1 MSVIQYIFILSLLL
15 LKEVN
20 LLAQN
25 PLADSVRSI
34 LKQTQQLINAD
45 KLDDAKRYASN
56 AWELANTEGFGWGIG
71 EAQLQMGQVYR
82 YSDKE
87 DSAILYFKQAVETF
101 EKYNLPERQAR
112 ALCLQA
118 RLVQSKRR
126 YEEAAE
132 LHFKVLNIYNKN
144 LSTEEAAKNLDIKAT
159 TLERMAV
166 LMTNQKQYDQ
176 AETYALEAYHLFEKF
191 GDKGLWEMCCAAVGN
206 VYYRTKQYDKATI
219 YYQKA
224 VDLCIETGRKAGR
237 PLNNLA
243 MVQDKAE
250 RYDEA
255 IATYWKAIEQ
265 YNINPLYA
273 ERVLTAQTF
282 SNIGS
287 VYHDKGDF
295 DQAKAFILR
304 GIDSL
309 KNLNSTANLTDVYE
323 ELVTVLS
330 KKGDFVTALSYQKRI
345 AHLQDSLFFKRRQTE
360 LLELQ
365 TKFDSEKK
373 NKEIQLLNQ
382 EKTLLHQDKI
392 VRDLQLQRQ
401 TLDLLN
407 QRLLTEKN
415 EQVLEVLRQSKVLQE
430 VQLAKTQT
438 AFDIEKQEKA
448 AQTALLK
455 MAEQDRQMQLN
466 ATADA
471 RTKIGILGG
480 VLAGFLALGIAL
492 WQIFRQRQKAAMARA
507 QIEKIQIEQYNR
519 EALQEIEKKLLRSQ
533 MNPHFMFNVLNSINR
548 YVLENDSVQAS
559 AYLTKFSRLMRL
571 VLENSR
577 SEKVTL
583 ENELAALSFY
593 IELEALRFKDK
604 ISYSLSVDPSVDK
617 RFIRIPPLMIQPYVE
632 NAIWHGLMHRDLG
645 GKIEITVKQ
654 TTENLLEVEITDNGI
669 GRDAAL
675 ALKSKS
681 ATDKKSFGMQI
692 TSERLA
698 LVNTLYNTQSII
710 EVKDLKDTEGVASG
724 TKVILKIPC

>member
-1 MSVIQYIFILSLLL
+1 MFGLRYISILILLL
-15 LKEVN
+15 LRGGS
-20 LLAQN
+20 LSAQT
-25 PLADSVRSI
+25 PSEDSIRSI
-34 LKQTQQLINAD
+34 LKQAQQLIKED
-45 KLDDAKRYASN
+45 KLNDAKRLTSN

-82 YSDKE
+82 YSDKV
-87 DSAILYFKQAVETF
+87 DSAILFFKQAVATF
-101 EKYNLPERQAR
+101 EKYYFPESQAR

-118 RLVQSKRR
+118 RLVQSKRQ
-126 YEEAAE
+126 YEEATD
-132 LHFKVLNIYNKN
+132 LHFKVLYIYNKN
-144 LSTEEAAKNLDIKAT
+144 FSTEEANKNLDIKAT

-191 GDKGLWEMCCAAVGN
+191 GDKALWEMSCAAVGN

-224 VDLCIETGRKAGR
+224 VDLCIQTGRNAGR

-243 MVQDKAE
+243 MVQDKAKH
-250 RYDEA
+250 YDEA
-255 IATYWKAIEQ
+255 IATCWKAIEQ
-265 YNINPLYA
+265 YKINPLHA
-273 ERVLTAQTF
+273 ERVLIAQTL

-287 VYHDKGDF
+287 IYHDKGNLN
-295 DQAKAFILR
+295 QAKAFLLR

-309 KNLNSTANLTDVYE
+309 NNLNSSANMTDIYE
-323 ELVTVLS
+323 ELVAVLT
-330 KKGDFVTALSYQKRI
+330 KQGDFATALSYQKGI

-373 NKEIQLLNQ
+373 NKEIQLL
-382 EKTLLHQDKI
+382 HQDKI
-392 VRDLQLQRQ
+392 VRDLQLKQQ
-401 TLDLLN
+401 TLDLVN

-430 VQLAKTQT
+430 AQLTQTQT
-438 AFDIEKQEKA
+438 AFDIEKQEKK
-448 AQTALLK
+448 AQSTLLK
-455 MAEQDRQMQLN
+455 IAEQDRQMQLS

-471 RTKIGILGG
+471 HTKIGILGG
-480 VLAGFLALGIAL
+480 VSVAFLTLSIAL

-507 QIEKIQIEQYNR
+507 EIEKIQIEQYTR
-519 EALQEIEKKLLRSQ
+519 EALQESEKKLLRAQ

-559 AYLTKFSRLMRL
+559 VYLNKFSRLMRL

-577 SEKVTL
+577 SEKITL
-583 ENELAALSFY
+583 ENELAALSLY

-604 ISYSLSVDPSVDK
+604 ISYSLYVDPSVDK

-632 NAIWHGLMHRDLG
+632 NAIWHGLMHRDEG
-645 GKIEITVKQ
+645 GKIEITVNQ
-654 TTENLLEVEITDNGI
+654 TDENLLEVKIMDNGI

-710 EVKDLKDTEGVASG
+710 EVKDLKNTEGGALG